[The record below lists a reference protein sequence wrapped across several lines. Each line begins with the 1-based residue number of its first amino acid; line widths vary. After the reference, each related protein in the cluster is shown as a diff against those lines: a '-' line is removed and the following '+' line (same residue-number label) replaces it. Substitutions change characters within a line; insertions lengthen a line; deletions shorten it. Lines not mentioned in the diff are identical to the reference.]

1 MSNRKLTKEV
11 DFILEW
17 DKAVTEN
24 WADADENVGL
34 VKPIKPS
41 HAASIINGETRTP
54 HSPLGHTPEVKLD
67 TPHWPLPSKATSE
80 GSLPEDEWADDP
92 TIGHWA
98 MAATPE
104 DEAIRLLDHICVAH
118 EGSALAVTDKR
129 IAVVIESHLLKTK
142 SKNENTTNGNLLNKA
157 RRFARP
163 TQESTEKI
171 NSKDTT
177 VSILTLYEIKM
188 EKVEKTQPLPLGKQ
202 IPKRRF
208 YVVDFA
214 DGSRFCHA
222 TE

>member
-17 DKAVTEN
+17 DKAITEN
-24 WADADENVGL
+24 WADTDESVGL

-41 HAASIINGETRTP
+41 HTASIINGETRTP

-67 TPHWPLPSKATSE
+67 TPHWPLPSEAVSG

-98 MAATPE
+98 MATNPE

-118 EGSALAVTDKR
+118 EGSALVVTDKR

-142 SKNENTTNGNLLNKA
+142 SKNENATNGSLINKA
-157 RRFARP
+157 LHLARP
-163 TQESTEKI
+163 AQEATEKI
-171 NSKDTT
+171 NSKDTDA
-177 VSILTLYEIKM
+177 SISTLHEIEIK
-188 EKVEKTQPLPLGKQ
+188 KVEKTQPLPLGKQ
-202 IPKRRF
+202 IPKRRY
-208 YVVDFA
+208 YVVDFT